1 MTVILNE
8 TKWSEESNT
17 MNYTEKFSEDVGSF
31 FRSPVREI
39 FKKVDLNAIY
49 SFAGGYPSADTFP
62 LESIQQTITDVIA
75 KYGAKAFQYGATQ
88 GVPELRETVAKR
100 YDVPLER
107 VQITSSSQQGI
118 DVCTRV
124 LVNPGDVILTSSP
137 SYLGALQSF
146 RSYRAD
152 IRGVAHHDNLDDF
165 KKAYEQV
172 IAQVCDEGKEIKFLY
187 MIPDFQNPSGESLT
201 LEERQML
208 VGLAEKYDF
217 LIVEDSPYREL
228 RYEGE
233 HIPTMYS
240 FSPDRVIHLGSFSK
254 IFAPGFRLGWAIA
267 HPEILDKIYVCKQ
280 SLDLCP
286 PILDQYVAAEFLSSG
301 RLDENLKK
309 SVDLY
314 RGKRDLML
322 SLLEKHMPEGVT
334 WTHPEGGLFLFLTMP
349 EGFDAVKFY
358 DRALDVGVAYVA
370 GEFFHPDGSGK
381 NTMRLNF
388 SFMSADRMREGIE
401 LLATVLLNSL
411 CQPEHSHVIQNT
423 PMSS

>member
-1 MTVILNE
+1 MDLYND
-8 TKWSEESNT
+8 
-17 MNYTEKFSEDVGSF
+17 MFSEDVGSF

-62 LESIQQTITDVIA
+62 LEEIRHTMSEVIDR
-75 KYGAKAFQYGATQ
+75 YGGQAFQYGATQ
-88 GVPELRETVAKR
+88 GVLQLREAVSQR
-100 YDVPLER
+100 YSVPVER

-152 IRGVAHHDNLDDF
+152 IRGIAHRDDLDEF
-165 KKAYEQV
+165 RREYEAEIVRVKA
-172 IAQVCDEGKEIKFLY
+172 EGKRIKFLY

-201 LEERQML
+201 LEERRML
-208 VGLAEKYDF
+208 VGLARTYGF

-233 HIPTMYS
+233 DIPAMYS
-240 FSPDRVIHLGSFSK
+240 IDPDVVIHLGSFSK
-254 IFAPGFRLGWAIA
+254 IFAPGFRLGWVIA
-267 HPEILDKIYVCKQ
+267 HPDILDKIYVCKQ

-286 PILDQYVAAEFLSSG
+286 PVFDQYVAAEFLRSG
-301 RLDENLKK
+301 RLDANLAR
-309 SVDLY
+309 SIELY
-314 RGKRDLML
+314 KGKRDLLL
-322 SLLEKHMPEGVT
+322 SLLEKHMPEGVR

-358 DRALDVGVAYVA
+358 DKALEAGVAYVA

-381 NTMRLNF
+381 NTMRMNF
-388 SFMSADRMREGIE
+388 SFMTHQRIEEGVRLLAE
-401 LLATVLLNSL
+401 LLRTV
-411 CQPEHSHVIQNT
+411 I
-423 PMSS
+423 